1 MLCALRP
8 SKARLQV
15 GLAAQSVSAHAVV
28 ERPDGEPERS
38 GRRLYASLVPGEL
51 LLEDAPLE
59 GVDLLAEA
67 LLPSL
72 RRVHDAG
79 QRAGPMQA
87 EHIALRHV
95 PQLPDIPGPGM
106 SH

>member
-51 LLEDAPLE
+51 LLEDA
-59 GVDLLAEA
+59 LLAEA

-79 QRAGPMQA
+79 QRAGPMMQA
-87 EHIALRHV
+87 EHIALGDI

-106 SH
+106 GHQSV